1 MDEQTRGFRSA
12 IFGGFNREDVLHYI
26 EETDTK
32 YYTET
37 AELRSQ
43 LTEAQSAMNELRTQN
58 EALTAKNAELLERL
72 GEMTLDTDKIR
83 AQLDQIESGFSLQA
97 IEIATGNTL
106 ATKSEISGRKRTT
119 ADVLCGVMAQA
130 MVGDFMKQISTR
142 MATKISTGQSVA
154 VRFTID
160 PGSAI
165 NMDTE
170 INNIMPLSDI
180 LVSWVK
186 RHAKNGK
193 YHTQG
198 RTSTLLAF
206 SDIFVDNSMEDGM
219 QSDVNDFALA
229 LYQYLK
235 GLNLSVSRTITGN
248 SIDVIIY

>member
-1 MDEQTRGFRSA
+1 
-12 IFGGFNREDVLHYI
+12 
-26 EETDTK
+26 
-32 YYTET
+32 
-37 AELRSQ
+37 
-43 LTEAQSAMNELRTQN
+43 
-58 EALTAKNAELLERL
+58 
-72 GEMTLDTDKIR
+72 
-83 AQLDQIESGFSLQA
+83 
-97 IEIATGNTL
+97 
-106 ATKSEISGRKRTT
+106 
-119 ADVLCGVMAQA
+119 MAQA

-206 SDIFVDNSMEDGM
+206 SDILWTTPWRTVC
-219 QSDVNDFALA
+219 
-229 LYQYLK
+229 
-235 GLNLSVSRTITGN
+235 SRTSMISRWRSTSTSRG
-248 SIDVIIY
+248 

>member
-1 MDEQTRGFRSA
+1 MCLPRRRRTGCLTTRWSTCPSP
-12 IFGGFNREDVLHYI
+12 VS
-26 EETDTK
+26 
-32 YYTET
+32 YTH
-37 AELRSQ
+37 L
-43 LTEAQSAMNELRTQN
+43 
-58 EALTAKNAELLERL
+58 
-72 GEMTLDTDKIR
+72 
-83 AQLDQIESGFSLQA
+83 
-97 IEIATGNTL
+97 
-106 ATKSEISGRKRTT
+106 
-119 ADVLCGVMAQA
+119 
-130 MVGDFMKQISTR
+130 
-142 MATKISTGQSVA
+142 
-154 VRFTID
+154 
-160 PGSAI
+160 
-165 NMDTE
+165 
-170 INNIMPLSDI
+170 LSDI

>member
-1 MDEQTRGFRSA
+1 MC
-12 IFGGFNREDVLHYI
+12 
-26 EETDTK
+26 
-32 YYTET
+32 
-37 AELRSQ
+37 
-43 LTEAQSAMNELRTQN
+43 
-58 EALTAKNAELLERL
+58 
-72 GEMTLDTDKIR
+72 IR
-83 AQLDQIESGFSLQA
+83 D
-97 IEIATGNTL
+97 
-106 ATKSEISGRKRTT
+106 R
-119 ADVLCGVMAQA
+119 
-130 MVGDFMKQISTR
+130 
-142 MATKISTGQSVA
+142 SVA